1 MFGAILSS
9 IMKTGMTLVALAL
22 AIVCLVGCDAI
33 TYPPKSMVYE
43 PAYEAVKAAKDQP
56 PAAVVDPRK
65 NAKLYIAK
73 NAAQAEIEY
82 DYTDMSGKKATG
94 IYLVYLKRINR
105 RWELDRC
112 FPLPKPDSSAQ
123 AVMPTSP

>member
-1 MFGAILSS
+1 
-9 IMKTGMTLVALAL
+9 MTVPALVL
-22 AIVCLVGCDAI
+22 AIVFLAGCDAI
-33 TYPPKSMVYE
+33 TYPPKSMVYK
-43 PAYEAVKAAKDQP
+43 PAYEAVKAAKDLP

-82 DYTDMSGKKATG
+82 DYTDMSGKKTTG

-112 FPLPKPDSSAQ
+112 FPLPKTDSSAP
-123 AVMPTSP
+123 AVIPASP